1 MALNPIEFNGVIQRS
16 ADMSVFKQNEDA
28 KSAINQQSIQS
39 AMIQHENDASNRVN
53 DVDETDF
60 FGFRY
65 DAKDGG
71 SNGTYQYHGKKKKK
85 DEDENKE
92 DFGKVIKKTEGGSF
106 DITI

>member
-16 ADMSVFKQNEDA
+16 GDMSVFKQNEDA
-28 KSAINQQSIQS
+28 KSTVNQQNIQS
-39 AMIQHENDASNRVN
+39 AIIQHEDETSNRVN
-53 DVDETDF
+53 DVEESDF

-85 DEDENKE
+85 NEEEKDNK
-92 DFGKVIKKTEGGSF
+92 DGRVIKKTEGGNF